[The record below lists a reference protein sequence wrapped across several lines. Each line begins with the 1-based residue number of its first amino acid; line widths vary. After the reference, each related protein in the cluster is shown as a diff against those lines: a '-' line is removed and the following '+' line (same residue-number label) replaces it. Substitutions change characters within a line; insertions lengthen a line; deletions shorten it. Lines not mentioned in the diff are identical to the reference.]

1 MWCRVIQKPILDVL
15 QEDVDNKCVNPSLDD
30 CSLCFYCTAIG
41 GTKLTEQELER
52 VNKKISERKTNAD

>member
-1 MWCRVIQKPILDVL
+1 MWCRVIQKPISDVT
-15 QEDVDNKCVNPSLDD
+15 QGEVENKCVEPLLD

-52 VNKKISERKTNAD
+52 VNKRISERKIN